1 MFIKYYNTMVYLL
14 IFNFFSVSI
23 VDGSMN
29 RGENKEDLVNFNF
42 YLNKIVN
49 IGNITKYNLIV

>member
-1 MFIKYYNTMVYLL
+1 MVYLL